1 MSADRSPP
9 PDSSV
14 ADTGLGP
21 AVRSLIRARLG
32 IDPRALAA
40 FRIALGTV
48 LVADLLVLRVPG
60 LVPFYT
66 DAGVFPRSALA
77 ETYPAFASVSIHALS
92 GSPWVQGILF
102 AIAGVF
108 AVCLCLGYRTRLA
121 TLVSVVLL
129 ASLQIRNPHVLN
141 GGDTILTSLLFLG
154 LFLPLG
160 ARWSLDARRRARES
174 DGQTRMATASGGRI
188 VSVATVTIL
197 GHFVIIYATNAILKF
212 QSEPWMEGVAVR
224 RIFYLEQFL
233 AFLGPSLSEFPLV
246 LTAVNWAW
254 IGTLSA
260 APLLVLLVGWGR
272 TAVVAAFVCSHLGM
286 VLTMQ
291 LGAFPFV
298 MITGLLLFL
307 PPRVWDRVERSR
319 TRAILDGLETRTRTK
334 IPRRPGLSMPSI
346 PSIQIPATFGRAGRI
361 GATVILVTVLL
372 TSTLWQTAQ
381 AGLVDSPAPE
391 LEGSL
396 DDVGWVFFAPNPP
409 DASTDYVVEAELESG
424 DRVDLATGEQVTLD
438 RPPNPAQTYPSTLWK
453 HFGMNIRYADA
464 SQFEPSVEYVCAQS
478 DRNIETVTIYSLEQ
492 PVGPDG
498 PTGDP
503 VADERISRAC

>member
-9 PDSSV
+9 PDSSA

-21 AVRSLIRARLG
+21 AIRSLIRARLG
-32 IDPRALAA
+32 IDLRALAA
-40 FRIALGTV
+40 FRIALG
-48 LVADLLVLRVPG
+48 LVILTDLLVFRVPG

-77 ETYPAFASVSIHALS
+77 ETYPAFASASIHAVS
-92 GSPWVQGILF
+92 GSPWIQGVLFVVAGIF
-102 AIAGVF
+102 AI
-108 AVCLCLGYRTRLA
+108 CLCLGYRTRLA

-129 ASLQIRNPHVLN
+129 ASIQIRNPHVLN

-160 ARWSLDARRRARES
+160 ARWSLDARRRERES
-174 DGQTRMATASGGRI
+174 NKQTSMATASGDRI
-188 VSVATVTIL
+188 VSIATMTIL
-197 GHFVIIYATNAILKF
+197 SHLVVIYATNAVLKF
-212 QSEPWMEGVAVR
+212 QSELWMEGIAVQ
-224 RIFYLEQFL
+224 RIFHLEQFL
-233 AFLGPSLSEFPLV
+233 AFLGPSLAEFSLV

-254 IGTLSA
+254 IVTLST
-260 APLLVLLVGWGR
+260 APLLLVLVGWGR
-272 TAVVAAFVCSHLGM
+272 TAVVVAFVCSHLGM

-291 LGAFPFV
+291 LGVFPFV

-319 TRAILDGLETRTRTK
+319 SRAVLNRLEARVRIKTPDG
-334 IPRRPGLSMPSI
+334 PGLSVPSI
-346 PSIQIPATFGRAGRI
+346 PSVQIPATFRRAGRI
-361 GATVILVTVLL
+361 VATVVLVAVLL
-372 TSTLWQTAQ
+372 TSVLWQTAQ
-381 AGLVDSPAPE
+381 AGLVDSPAAE
-391 LEGSL
+391 LEGDL

-409 DASTDYVVEAELESG
+409 DTSTDYIVEAELESG
-424 DRVDLATGEQVTLD
+424 DRIDLTTGEQVTLD
-438 RPPNPAQTYPSTLWK
+438 RPPNPAQTYPSTHWK
-453 HFGMNIRYADA
+453 HFGKNIRSADS
-464 SQFEPSVEYVCAQS
+464 SQFEPSVEYICAQS

-503 VADERISRAC
+503 VADERISGTC